1 LKFPNIEAER
11 ARLGLTKAD
20 LADLIGVS
28 YRTFY
33 NWEQSGKFQLDAM
46 QRMAEL
52 FNCSLD
58 YLAQTKEENE

>member
-1 LKFPNIEAER
+1 MKFPNIEAER

-20 LADLIGVS
+20 LADLIGAS

-33 NWEQSGKFQLDAM
+33 NWERSGKFPFDAV
-46 QRMAEL
+46 QKMAEL
-52 FNCSLD
+52 FGCSLD